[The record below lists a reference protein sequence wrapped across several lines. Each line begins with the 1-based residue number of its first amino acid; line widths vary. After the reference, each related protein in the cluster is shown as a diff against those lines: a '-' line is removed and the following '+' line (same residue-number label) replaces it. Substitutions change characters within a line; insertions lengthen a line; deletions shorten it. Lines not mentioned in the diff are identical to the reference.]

1 MTSAPL
7 SLPWFQSRERGS
19 AGDAGYS
26 IVELMVALVI
36 TMLAVAAI
44 FTPFTAQYAGYNRQ
58 SEVQKLQETAQS
70 SLLMV
75 QRDLMMAGYGVDKR
89 LAFSVEDGGTGRSDR
104 LIVNDATFIDETEL
118 LQGIYGQAPI
128 VSNAESSITLDSL
141 NIDRVLPISDKCY
154 DDDGDG
160 ECDNANEFA
169 GGGWQYVITDSDD
182 ATRKSA
188 RILSD
193 DTINSLTLERAVAG
207 SAAAPALYYCVDQ
220 DGTDNRCNPTGDGLT
235 QVLRRSDRLSRDLRA
250 LAGGIVDLQIAYR
263 DTSNTWYC
271 DGIGSCPAAPFD
283 PHTIALLR
291 VTLVTGS
298 KAMRD
303 QVKGLP
309 VQAENGAAWSDDS
322 HVYRTYTT
330 LIRPRNTSF

>member
-1 MTSAPL
+1 L
-7 SLPWFQSRERGS
+7 HWFQPRERRA

-44 FTPFTAQYAGYNRQ
+44 STPFTAQYAGYNRQ
-58 SEVQKLQETAQS
+58 SEVQRLQETAQS

-89 LAFSVEDGGTGRSDR
+89 LAFHVEDGGTGRPDR
-104 LIVNDATFIDETEL
+104 LVMNDGTFIDETEL

-128 VSNAESSITLDSL
+128 VTSAEVTLTLDSL
-141 NIDRVLPISDKCY
+141 NLDP
-154 DDDGDG
+154 
-160 ECDNANEFA
+160 NEFA
-169 GGGWQYVITDSDD
+169 GGAWQYVITDSDD
-182 ATRKSA
+182 GSQKSA
-188 RILSD
+188 RILLDD
-193 DTINSLTLERAVAG
+193 DTTTTTLTLTLDRAVAG
-207 SAAAPALYYCVDQ
+207 SAAAPAIYYCVDQ
-220 DGTDNRCNPTGDGLT
+220 DGTNTRCGPTDDGLT
-235 QVLRRSDRLSRDLRA
+235 QVLRRSDRLSRDLQA
-250 LAGGIVDLQIAYR
+250 LAGGIVDFQIAYR
-263 DTSNTWYC
+263 DTGSTWYC

-283 PHTIALLR
+283 PQTIDLLR

-303 QVKGLP
+303 QVKGIP
-309 VQAENGAAWSDDS
+309 VQAENGAAWSDNS
-322 HVYRTYTT
+322 HVYRAYTT